1 MHKSFTE
8 KGGNPASRKGFSLRS
23 FPWAFWVIL
32 LYLVVYL
39 VYVFSHGENVYMTIH
54 DNLDSNVV
62 WYRMLA
68 AENAFWK
75 FDATVPFLS
84 GLDRNFMGS
93 DLQVYSWLHMLL
105 PTFYAVIAAD
115 VLRLVLS
122 VYGFYKLGQA
132 VLGEDWCTCK
142 NVVLLCGLAYGILP
156 LFPSSGL
163 GFAFIPLFVFFVV
176 QLYRT
181 KRYFYLLPIA
191 SAGLFCSFTG
201 FGFFLCAFLF
211 LLFCIDTILHRKIG
225 WTLFFATV
233 VTSVSFVVAEARLF
247 YIMFFSG
254 IETIRTSIDS
264 SATSLSASVSVMIDS
279 FINGQYHSEALQKY
293 IVLPVCGI
301 YFIYLNLA
309 YLFKG
314 QFRKLFS
321 DVFNWC
327 FFLAI
332 LNSIV
337 YGLDSWSV
345 FKDLIGVIIPP
356 LKGFSFARTLWLSP
370 FAFYFSFCIVLCRI
384 LLCWKNSPAGRG
396 MAYLCG
402 FLAIA
407 VIFTVPSTYGLVQ
420 LNLQNSL
427 KSILLHQTAEDL
439 TYSEFYSEELF
450 SEIKD
455 ELNYDGEYSIA
466 FGMHP
471 AVLEYNGISTLDGYY
486 SFYPQE
492 YKEKFRSLI
501 APALEDDEY
510 WRQYFDGWGGRA
522 YVFSS
527 TLSFDPTRE
536 PNVSSAELKIDPD
549 VFRQMQ
555 GKYVFSRVEIINS
568 AEIGLSL
575 VNVYTCES
583 SPYEIYV
590 YSMT

>member
-1 MHKSFTE
+1 M
-8 KGGNPASRKGFSLRS
+8 PRKGLFPCS

-32 LYLVVYL
+32 LYVVAYL
-39 VYVFSHGENVYMTIH
+39 AYVFFRGENIYMPIH

-84 GLDRNFMGS
+84 DLDRNFMGS
-93 DLQVYSWLHMLL
+93 DLRIYSWLHMLL

-115 VLRLVLS
+115 ILRLVLS
-122 VYGFYKLGQA
+122 IYGFYKLGQT
-132 VLGEDWCTCK
+132 VLGEDWCACK
-142 NVVLLCGLAYGILP
+142 NIVLLCGLAYGLLP

-191 SAGLFCSFTG
+191 SVGLFCSFVG

-211 LLFCIDTILHRKIG
+211 LAFFIDTIVHRKIG

-233 VTSVSFVVAEARLF
+233 VTSVSFVVTEARLF

-254 IETIRTSIDS
+254 IETIRTTIDT
-264 SATSLSASVSVMIDS
+264 SATSFGASVSIMIDS

-301 YFIYLNLA
+301 YFIYLNLT

-314 QFRKLFS
+314 QFRKPLT

-327 FFLAI
+327 FSLAM

-345 FKDLIGVIIPP
+345 FKDLIAVIVPP

-384 LLCWKNSPAGRG
+384 LKHCKNNRVMRTLP
-396 MAYLCG
+396 YLCV
-402 FLAIA
+402 FYAIGI
-407 VIFTVPSTYGLVQ
+407 VCLIPSTYGMIRMNISN
-420 LNLQNSL
+420 NL
-427 KSILLHQTAEDL
+427 KPILLQRPVSDL

-450 SEIKD
+450 SEIKND
-455 ELNYDGEYSIA
+455 LSYAGEYSVA

-492 YKEKFRSLI
+492 YKEQFRLLI
-501 APALEDDEY
+501 APTLDNDEGL
-510 WRQYFDGWGGRA
+510 REYFDGWGGRA
-522 YVFSS
+522 YIFSS
-527 TLSFDPTRE
+527 TLSYDPTIE
-536 PNVSSAELKIDPD
+536 TNVSSAELKIDPEI
-549 VFRQMQ
+549 FRQMQ
-555 GKYVFSRVEIINS
+555 GKYVFSRVEITNS
-568 AEIGLSL
+568 EEMQLSL
-575 VNVYTCES
+575 LGIYTCES